1 MVEKLSSS
9 LSQGPLANFKVIEI
23 GSFIA
28 GPFCGQLLA
37 DLGAE
42 VIKIE
47 PPKSG
52 DTMRTWGSSRTPKGD
67 SLWWPVIGRN
77 KKSMTLD
84 LRSKKGQEILKKLVA
99 ESDVLL
105 ENFRPG
111 TLNDWNLSVESLSEL
126 NKNLIIAQVSGYGQT
141 GPYSKKP
148 GFGSVAESISG
159 LRNLT
164 GYPHLPPT
172 RVGISIGDSLAG
184 LFATVG
190 VLASLVA
197 RENELG
203 CGQNVDVAITESIL
217 AVMESIIPEY
227 TANGAVRERSGPIL
241 PKLAP
246 SNIYPTIDG
255 NYVLI
260 AANADKLFKK
270 LARAIQK
277 PELIEDIRY
286 STHLSRGENQ
296 AELDKVIE
304 NWTITKSTTEILNL
318 MTQEGIPA
326 GPVNDVSDVVADPHF
341 LEREAIVQVPH
352 EELGHITMQGAFP
365 KLSKTPATI
374 RWAGVKLGEHT
385 DIILRERLGYTHAA
399 IKSLRDDKII

>member
-1 MVEKLSSS
+1 MS
-9 LSQGPLANFKVIEI
+9 LSLSRGPLANFKVIEI

-52 DTMRTWGSSRTPKGD
+52 DTMRTWGSSRTPNGD

-126 NKNLIIAQVSGYGQT
+126 NENLIIAQVSGYGQT

-164 GYPHLPPT
+164 GYPDLPPT

-203 CGQNVDVAITESIL
+203 CGQNVDVAITESVL

-227 TANGAVRERSGPIL
+227 TANGAVRERSGPIR
-241 PKLAP
+241 
-246 SNIYPTIDG
+246 
-255 NYVLI
+255 
-260 AANADKLFKK
+260 F
-270 LARAIQK
+270 
-277 PELIEDIRY
+277 
-286 STHLSRGENQ
+286 
-296 AELDKVIE
+296 
-304 NWTITKSTTEILNL
+304 
-318 MTQEGIPA
+318 GI
-326 GPVNDVSDVVADPHF
+326 
-341 LEREAIVQVPH
+341 
-352 EELGHITMQGAFP
+352 
-365 KLSKTPATI
+365 
-374 RWAGVKLGEHT
+374 
-385 DIILRERLGYTHAA
+385 
-399 IKSLRDDKII
+399 